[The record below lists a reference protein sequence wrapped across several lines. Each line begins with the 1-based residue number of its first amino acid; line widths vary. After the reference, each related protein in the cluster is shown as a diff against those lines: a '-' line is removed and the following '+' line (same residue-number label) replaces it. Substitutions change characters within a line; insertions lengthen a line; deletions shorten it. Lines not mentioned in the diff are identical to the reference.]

1 MVDTTVRS
9 LTARTIRTRVIHSIG
24 GTKLWC
30 SGLKDYLEHD
40 CAMVVALGMKLDAD
54 NSSAGNRISTAW
66 KRRLTTLGREAWILQ
81 AGVAVVRRVIQDS
94 QGVVK
99 TALINISLNHGHLDI
114 CTVESTDVPA
124 AVKTSGVE

>member
-1 MVDTTVRS
+1 
-9 LTARTIRTRVIHSIG
+9 
-24 GTKLWC
+24 
-30 SGLKDYLEHD
+30 
-40 CAMVVALGMKLDAD
+40 MVVALGMKLDAD

-66 KRRLTTLGREAWILQ
+66 KRRLTTLGREARILQ